1 MTLVG
6 HQINL
11 SLSPFSS
18 QSQYTHQSG
27 RPPPPG
33 RLPESARQ
41 GKARPP
47 PSLHS
52 CVAALVRQCTHV
64 PTVCSVLWLRILPT
78 GWKAPLG
85 WGLYLGPPAFPGL
98 TTVGP

>member
-6 HQINL
+6 PQIIT
-11 SLSPFSS
+11 SLPPFSS
-18 QSQYTHQSG
+18 QSQYTHLSG
-27 RPPPPG
+27 RPSPPG
-33 RLPESARQ
+33 RVPESARQ

-52 CVAALVRQCTHV
+52 CVAALARRCTHV
-64 PTVCSVLWLRILPT
+64 PTVRSILRLHILPT
-78 GWKAPLG
+78 GWKAPPG
-85 WGLYLGPPAFPGL
+85 WGLYLGPPASPGL